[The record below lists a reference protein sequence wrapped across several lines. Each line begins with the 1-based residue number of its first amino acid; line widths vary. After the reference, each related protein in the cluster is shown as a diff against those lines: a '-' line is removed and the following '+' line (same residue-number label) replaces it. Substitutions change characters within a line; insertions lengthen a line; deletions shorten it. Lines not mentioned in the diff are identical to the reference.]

1 MNPDFAGAYCFRAMV
16 QLRTRDWD
24 NAKEDLNISKAMG
37 VDIVATFHGIYR
49 SIENYERM
57 VSAKL
62 PEDIAAMLTQS

>member
-1 MNPDFAGAYCFRAMV
+1 MLH
-16 QLRTRDWD
+16 LRKREWD
-24 NAKEDLNISKAMG
+24 NAREHLNISKDLG
-37 VDIVATFHGIYR
+37 VDIVAAFHGIYR